1 VAQEP
6 DFYDIEITLQ
16 TLKYATRQLVAELD
30 VERVVFHAL
39 HSIADFS
46 NSGKLSLLL
55 LNSDST
61 SANVAGILID
71 GEFSTPNE
79 QISIRNTPLAEVF
92 ETKQSGTY
100 DILKKTPYPIPT
112 SKIFHT
118 KSKCKCLP
126 LVGTNHKVNG
136 FINFE
141 EKSSQI
147 IHKNHQ
153 EILTVLTTLIAMT
166 LENARLF
173 QLATIDGLTGLYVR
187 RYFDIRLKE
196 EITRLKRIDS
206 NLAIIM
212 MDIDHFKSVND
223 TFGHQQGDIVL
234 TELASI
240 LKNAIR
246 RDLDIPCRY
255 GGEEFVAILPGTD
268 QEGAIVLA
276 ERIRKRCEDFQFRS
290 LSDDPI
296 RITISGGVAS
306 INSNSIITKEELFKI
321 ADKKLYEAKQA
332 GRNRVRF

>member
-1 VAQEP
+1 VTQEP

-30 VERVVFHAL
+30 MERVVFHAL

-46 NSGKLSLLL
+46 NSRKLSLLL
-55 LNSDST
+55 LNNDST
-61 SANVAGILID
+61 AANVAGILID

-79 QISIRNTPLAEVF
+79 QISIRNTPFAEVL

-100 DILKKTPYPIPT
+100 DILRKASYPIPT
-112 SKIFHT
+112 FKIFHT
-118 KSKCKCLP
+118 DSKCRCLP

-136 FINFE
+136 FINFK
-141 EKSSQI
+141 EKTSRI

-212 MDIDHFKSVND
+212 MDIDLFKSIND

-246 RDLDIPCRY
+246 KDLDIPCRY

-276 ERIRKRCEDFQFRS
+276 ERIRKRCEDFQFTS

-296 RITISGGVAS
+296 RVTISGGVAS
-306 INSNSIITKEELFKI
+306 INSNSIITKEELFEI
-321 ADKKLYEAKQA
+321 ADNKLYEAKQA
-332 GRNRVRF
+332 GRNKIRF